1 MQIEFDP
8 KKAVSNLKKHGVSFE
23 EAATCL
29 LDAQA
34 LVQEDYHAENE
45 NRWVLIGMS
54 NQAKLLVVVYTLR
67 GDSIRLISARKP
79 TIKEEQYYA

>member
-1 MQIEFDP
+1 MQIEFAP

-54 NQAKLLVVVYTLR
+54 NQAKLLVVVFYSTKKFQEKLV
-67 GDSIRLISARKP
+67 ISM
-79 TIKEEQYYA
+79 TS